1 MSKLIIVVEFMF
13 AILSILALCGK
24 VVAFFIKDKAEDM
37 SRYFD
42 KKNDKGHLGKTHKSI
57 QDFGVKHTSM

>member
-1 MSKLIIVVEFMF
+1 MSKLIIVVEYMF

-24 VVAFFIKDKAEDM
+24 VVAFFIKDKAEDL

-42 KKNDKGHLGKTHKSI
+42 NKNDKGHLGKTRQSI
-57 QDFGVKHTSM
+57 HDYGVKHTSM